1 MKQSRI
7 VFLLFF
13 CLSILLAACQKSVG
27 GFECQDDV
35 RRLDD
40 SVLVTDS
47 VSPNE
52 PEPQMLSQC
61 YDINDN
67 FVVVTDS
74 LYLEP
79 DSLERNALMGRI
91 DAAHVVFRGDLL
103 VVADRSINPQDSID
117 SVWVKVARD
126 QYTIGWVRESVFL
139 SSIVPD
145 APISQFIH
153 YFSNF
158 NRVFFL
164 LLFVLAV
171 LAFLYRLSKRKQLTV
186 VHFNDID
193 SPYPMLLCI
202 VVSGAAVFYGSIQHF
217 SPETWVQFYYYPTL
231 NPFILPL
238 GMACFIA
245 CVWLVILLSVAV
257 IDEVFRCLLL
267 VDALTYLLSL
277 SCICMLCYIFFS
289 LSTPYYV
296 GYVCFLMYV
305 VFAVIRYRRSRHYHC
320 GVCGAELLSPNSKC
334 PKCGA
339 KNVR

>member
-7 VFLLFF
+7 IFLLSLLF
-13 CLSILLAACQKSVG
+13 SIVLAGCQNTVSVP
-27 GFECQDDV
+27 ETHIDT
-35 RRLDD
+35 LA
-40 SVLVTDS
+40 LTDS
-47 VSPNE
+47 S
-52 PEPQMLSQC
+52 SIRIAHY
-61 YDINDN
+61 YDVNDN
-67 FVVVTDS
+67 FVVVSDS

-91 DAAHVVFRGDLL
+91 DTVHVVQRGDLL
-103 VVADRSINPQDSID
+103 VVADYSINSQDSID

-164 LLFVLAV
+164 LLSVLAV

-193 SPYPMLLCI
+193 SPYPVLLCI

-217 SPETWVQFYYYPTL
+217 APETWIHFYYYPTL

-238 GMACFIA
+238 GMGCFIT

-257 IDEVFRCLLL
+257 IDEVLRCLP
-267 VDALTYLLSL
+267 VVEALSYLLSL
-277 SCICMLCYIFFS
+277 ACICMLCYIFFS
-289 LSTPYYV
+289 LSTPYYF
-296 GYVCFLMYV
+296 GYFCFVLYV
-305 VFAVIRYRRSRHYHC
+305 VFAIVRYRRSRHYHC
-320 GVCGAELLSPNSKC
+320 GACGAELISPDSKC
-334 PKCGA
+334 PQCGMR
-339 KNVR
+339 NVK